1 MVPTGD
7 RAHRALQP
15 NTREVVLAGLI
26 ILLICLRAWSADGE
40 CTAAALAA
48 YNGYTVAEVQLRDPI
63 GFIIPF
69 NPLDKT
75 LREGLKLKK
84 GGTFSNQI
92 FEEDSQKLND
102 TLTARFAASAMK
114 VKFSY
119 AGGKIVDCMPADPSG
134 NAHGTLRVIYPIFTS
149 VLPLPQPTYEEQS
162 NEARR
167 PGTTGA
173 LRAEETKPVVIPL
186 IGNDS
191 ARGTFGGIRFSN
203 HTRWVG
209 VAGQTEVSGNS
220 RSGYLTLGSP
230 SAAKASADHPTVL
243 AGSFVYED
251 TPVGFARFRESKFN
265 LRASSSI
272 KLFGSDH
279 SVFRYGSAIEGG
291 RQDST
296 AVPSANI
303 PPDSNLGSLKFYA
316 GLTGLSG
323 TSGFTAST
331 GFQLGSTLRAGS
343 SAFGKYLVDLG
354 YSHAFPVNRPKPLGD
369 QDLFTH
375 IGLTGDVHRSFF
387 LDTHFTAGLI
397 QNAADAPLAERFFG
411 GNVVQPFIPD
421 DSWSIPTG
429 AFIRSIP
436 ENRLGALSNSAL
448 GGSRFFSA
456 NVTVTFTVWGKP
468 MLPKEL
474 VISENPAK
482 PGAAGQPNTTEQ
494 PTGFPEVL
502 NFPFKTAALAIANT
516 KELADPT
523 FVAELK
529 KAVSATAKQ
538 LSQKCTD
545 LLNAMKQIPSD
556 LAGQKILKKQISDV
570 RGNLF
575 SVREGANEVAANPD
589 PQVLAAVTG
598 SVPGLLTMIDQLTKG
613 LAGTSANGLIPQ
625 LKRLTGEID
634 FLSHQIGGEDNVPTT
649 KYVDAAYNELAPAHR
664 ALDVFIHDLNIYAIS
679 PVAMLDAARVWPTGG
694 GVRYGVGPG
703 LRLSIINVN
712 VTFGYSFDVD
722 RRPGEESGA
731 IYLKLDVTSLF

>member
-1 MVPTGD
+1 MVPARD
-7 RAHRALQP
+7 RSYRTLQP
-15 NTREVVLAGLI
+15 DARAVVRAGLI
-26 ILLICLRAWSADGE
+26 LLLTWLRAGSADGQ
-40 CTAAALAA
+40 CTAAALAT
-48 YNGYTVAEVQLRDPI
+48 YNGYTVVDVQLRDPI

-69 NPLDKT
+69 NPLDKS

-84 GGTFSNQI
+84 GGTFSNQV

-102 TLTARFAASAMK
+102 TLRARFAASSMK

-119 AGGKIVDCMPADPSG
+119 AGGEIVDCTPAELSG
-134 NAHGTLRVIYPIFTS
+134 NTQGTLRVVYPIFTS

-162 NEARR
+162 NEAQR

-173 LRAEETKPVVIPL
+173 LRAEETKPVVGPL

-191 ARGTFGGIRFSN
+191 TRGTFGGIGFSDQ
-203 HTRWVG
+203 TRWVG
-209 VAGQTEVSGNS
+209 VAGQAEISGNS

-251 TPVGFARFRESKFN
+251 TPVGFARYRESKFN

-272 KLFGSDH
+272 NLFGSDH
-279 SVFRYGSAIEGG
+279 FAFRYGQAIEGG
-291 RQDST
+291 RQGST
-296 AVPSANI
+296 TASSANVL
-303 PPDSNLGSLKFYA
+303 PDSNLGSLKFYA

-331 GFQLGSTLRAGS
+331 GIQVASTFRTGS

-354 YSHAFPVNRPKPLGD
+354 YNHAFPVNRPKPLRS
-369 QDLFTH
+369 QDPFTH
-375 IGLTGDVHRSFF
+375 VGLTGGVHRSFF

-397 QNAADAPLAERFFG
+397 QNAVNAPLAERFFG

-448 GGSRFFSA
+448 GGSRFYSA
-456 NVTVTFTVWGKP
+456 NVTLAFTVWGKP

-474 VISENPAK
+474 VISESTAK
-482 PGAAGQPNTTEQ
+482 PGAVGQPKDAEQ
-494 PTGFPEVL
+494 STGFPEVL
-502 NFPFKTAALAIANT
+502 NLPFKTAALAIANT
-516 KELADPT
+516 KELADPA
-523 FVAELK
+523 FVAELR
-529 KAVSATAKQ
+529 KAVSATASQ

-545 LLNAMKQIPSD
+545 LLNTMKQIPTD
-556 LAGQKILKKQISDV
+556 LAGQKILKKQIGDV

-575 SVREGANEVAANPD
+575 SVREGAKELAAKPD
-589 PQVLAAVTG
+589 PQVVAGVSG
-598 SVPGLLTMIDQLTKG
+598 SVQGLLTAIDQLTTV
-613 LAGTSANGLIPQ
+613 LAGTSAAGLIPQ
-625 LKRLTGEID
+625 LHKLAGDID
-634 FLSHQIGGEDNVPTT
+634 LLSRQISGADNVPTS
-649 KYVDAAYNELAPAHR
+649 KYVDAAYKELAPAHR
-664 ALDVFIHDLNIYAIS
+664 ALDVFMHDLNIYAIS
-679 PVAMLDAARVWPTGG
+679 PVAMLDAARVWPTGE

-712 VTFGYSFDVD
+712 VTFGYSFDVH
-722 RRPGEESGA
+722 RLPGEKSGA
-731 IYLKLDVTSLF
+731 VYLKLDVTSLF